1 MPWNGSG
8 VANATD
14 GTFTGKAIWTQE
26 KNAANLVTAAHFDT
40 FTSDMLGMLQNC
52 QTIDGQTTATIVNI
66 TATVN
71 SNTGVITIGG
81 VVLANLYGTNNI
93 YLGGAGTFAGSGG
106 SRNIGVGGQA
116 LATISGFDNVALGY
130 QALANSGN
138 TQQCVA
144 IGTAALGGASAV
156 ATQNNVAIGF
166 QTMMQCT
173 ANVNVFVGASCNPNG
188 TGAGN
193 TGIGNAAGAALT
205 SGVANTFL
213 GSGVS
218 FVTSGS
224 NNVTIGS
231 SCQVPSATANGQLS
245 IQNAIYGTG
254 NTAIGSTP
262 GTGKIGI
269 NNNAPTYTFDVLT
282 GNVGVGTTGF
292 GLRVKEGSN
301 CKQGTATLSSGTVTV
316 ANTSVTTSSRILI
329 SGGALNASTAIG
341 MLSVPT
347 IIGATSFVITS
358 YIPGGTATQT
368 GDLRTV
374 NYEIFEPY

>member
-1 MPWNGSG
+1 MPFNGSG
-8 VANATD
+8 VFVRTD
-14 GTFTGKAIWTQE
+14 GTFTGSNVWTQE

-40 FTSDMLGMLQNC
+40 HDQDLAGGLNNTV
-52 QTIDGQTTATIVNI
+52 TRDGQGSATILSIV
-66 TATVN
+66 ATVN
-71 SNTGVITIGG
+71 STTGVINIGG
-81 VVLANLYGTNNI
+81 VNFANTLNGTFVGNSGNFTGAGTGNVGLGNLALANLTV
-93 YLGGAGTFAGSGG
+93 GG
-106 SRNIGVGGQA
+106 SNTGIGTQAGQA
-116 LATISGFDNVALGY
+116 LTSA
-130 QALANSGN
+130 ANSTLVGFRAGLLTQSGGGN
-138 TQQCVA
+138 V
-144 IGTAALGGASAV
+144 V
-156 ATQNNVAIGF
+156 
-166 QTMMQCT
+166 
-173 ANVNVFVGASCNPNG
+173 VGANSLNTNLTGFTNTVIG
-188 TGAGN
+188 TGAGQTA
-193 TGIGNAAGAALT
+193 TGSGNILIGVVEPTVAAGNNQL
-205 SGVANTFL
+205 NL
-213 GSGVS
+213 GCTM
-218 FVTSGS
+218 F
-224 NNVTIGS
+224 
-231 SCQVPSATANGQLS
+231 
-245 IQNAIYGTG
+245 GTG
-254 NTAIGSTP
+254 VGTTSGSTP

-347 IIGATSFVITS
+347 ITGATSFVITS